1 MRIALIGC
9 GKQAIKHLRGLRQ
22 CPDVEVILA
31 DKEVERARALADA
44 EGLAWVE
51 HSEELLAD
59 PAVAAVVLCVPVR
72 SHASLIRQCVSAGK
86 DFFCEKPSCE
96 TAAQARELNELTQ
109 RSRRIGMIG
118 YVYRFAPIFQTA
130 HTILAGA
137 RERETSPVIGKLAVA
152 IIRIGGRGSAAL
164 WKHRRAEGGGA
175 LNEMLVHMID
185 LAVWC
190 LGPLERAELMMNEL
204 LRPQRMIAGRIET
217 VDAEDFVRARFWT
230 RAGVPVIIQ
239 ADLVTPAFMQ
249 LFEVHGDNGT
259 LMASIQPKMPQF
271 VFTLEPA
278 GSYAAGRTELDSG
291 NVNMFEAQMAAF
303 VAAVREGA
311 AHPGGTLADSVRVME
326 AIDALRDQDS
336 DQVRRWG

>member
-9 GKQAIKHLRGLRQ
+9 GKQAIKHLRGLRK
-22 CPDVEVILA
+22 CPGVEVIVA
-31 DKEVERARALADA
+31 DKEVERARALAEA

-51 HSEELLAD
+51 HADQLFAD
-59 PAVAAVVLCVPVR
+59 PNVAAVVLCVPVG
-72 SHASLIRQCVSAGK
+72 SHATLIRQCVAAGK
-86 DFFCEKPSCE
+86 HFFCEKPSCE
-96 TAAQARELNELTQ
+96 TAAQARELNDLTQ
-109 RSRRIGMIG
+109 RSQRIGMIG
-118 YVYRFAPIFQTA
+118 YVYRFAPVFQKA
-130 HTILAGA
+130 HAVLASA
-137 RERETSPVIGKLAVA
+137 RDTGTSPVIGKLSVA

-190 LGPLERAELMMNEL
+190 LGPIERAELMMNEL

-217 VDAEDFVRARFWT
+217 VDAEDFVLARFWT
-230 RAGVPVIIQ
+230 RSGVPVIIQ
-239 ADLVTPAFMQ
+239 ADLVTPAFTQ

-259 LMASIQPKMPQF
+259 LMASIQPEMPQF

-278 GSYAAGRTELDSG
+278 GGYAAGRTELDRGKFS
-291 NVNMFEAQMAAF
+291 MFEAQMEAF
-303 VAAVREGA
+303 VAAVRDGTE
-311 AHPGGTLADSVRVME
+311 HLGGTPADSVRVME

-336 DQVRRWG
+336 DPLRRWA